1 MPLFPAFIDLKDKRN
16 LVVMGGGK
24 VATRKVQKS
33 LPFDA
38 KIEVVRLS
46 FLHTFC

>member
-1 MPLFPAFIDLKDKRN
+1 MPLFPAFIDLKDKKN
-16 LVVMGGGK
+16 FGGE
-24 VATRKVQKS
+24 VAERLPPERS
-33 LPFDA
+33 RSLLPFGA